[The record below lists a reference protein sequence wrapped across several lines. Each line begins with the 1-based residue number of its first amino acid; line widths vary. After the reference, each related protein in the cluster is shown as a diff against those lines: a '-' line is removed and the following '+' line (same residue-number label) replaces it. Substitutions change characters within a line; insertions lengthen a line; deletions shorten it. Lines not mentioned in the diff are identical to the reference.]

1 MIVLETAVIAAF
13 LLLADMICSGIAA
26 WRGNPQLSVISG
38 SATSA
43 GVTLVIGSI
52 FMPVTAAA
60 IIAVA
65 VAFYLTGLKT
75 IALKRQQSL
84 KNCS

>member
-26 WRGNPQLSVISG
+26 WRGNPQLSAISG

-43 GVTLVIGSI
+43 GVTLVVGSI
-52 FMPVTAAA
+52 FMPATAAA
-60 IIAVA
+60 ICAVA
-65 VAFYLTGLKT
+65 VAIYLTGLKT
-75 IALKRQQSL
+75 IALKRQQGL
-84 KNCS
+84 PM

>member
-26 WRGNPQLSVISG
+26 WRCNPQLSVISG

-43 GVTLVIGSI
+43 GVTLVVGSI
-52 FMPVTAAA
+52 FMPATAAA
-60 IIAVA
+60 ICAVA
-65 VAFYLTGLKT
+65 VAFYLTWLKT
-75 IALKRQQSL
+75 VALKRL
-84 KNCS
+84 HALNT

>member
-26 WRGNPQLSVISG
+26 WRGNPQLSAISG

-43 GVTLVIGSI
+43 GVTLVDGSI
-52 FMPVTAAA
+52 FMPTTAAA
-60 IIAVA
+60 ICAVA
-65 VAFYLTGLKT
+65 VAFYLTWLKT
-75 IALKRQQSL
+75 VALKRL
-84 KNCS
+84 HALNT

>member
-26 WRGNPQLSVISG
+26 WRGNPQLSAISG

-43 GVTLVIGSI
+43 GVTLVVGSI
-52 FMPVTAAA
+52 LMPTTAAA
-60 IIAVA
+60 ICAVA
-65 VAFYLTGLKT
+65 VAFYLTWLKT
-75 IALKRQQSL
+75 VALKRL
-84 KNCS
+84 HALNT

>member
-13 LLLADMICSGIAA
+13 LLLADIICSGIAA

-43 GVTLVIGSI
+43 GVTLVVGSI
-52 FMPVTAAA
+52 IMPATAAA
-60 IIAVA
+60 ICAVA
-65 VAFYLTGLKT
+65 VAFYLTWLKT
-75 IALKRQQSL
+75 VALKRL
-84 KNCS
+84 HALNT

>member
-43 GVTLVIGSI
+43 GVTLVVGSI
-52 FMPVTAAA
+52 FMPATAAA
-60 IIAVA
+60 ICAVA
-65 VAFYLTGLKT
+65 VAFYLTWLKT
-75 IALKRQQSL
+75 VALKRL
-84 KNCS
+84 HALNT